1 MLRRVSGGE
10 KGGGDCRGGDEG
22 DGSRK
27 KEIAE
32 LRSALRC
39 LSASWGSGGGM
50 SRGVKSS
57 CGTSGGGM
65 SRGVMRSIGN
75 GGGGGDESLGD
86 STGRDALCAA
96 GTILRDELLELP
108 AVANFIFRI
117 GGAAAEKSAE
127 AGATALESESCGAG
141 RAGRGT
147 SAPKLDCRGDEPTF
161 TVRFEAKAL
170 MMRAD

>member
-1 MLRRVSGGE
+1 
-10 KGGGDCRGGDEG
+10 
-22 DGSRK
+22 
-27 KEIAE
+27 
-32 LRSALRC
+32 
-39 LSASWGSGGGM
+39 M

-57 CGTSGGGM
+57 SETSGGGM
-65 SRGVMRSIGN
+65 SRGVMRSMGN

-108 AVANFIFRI
+108 AVANFMFRI

-147 SAPKLDCRGDEPTF
+147 SLDCRGDEPTF